1 MKGPMASFALAISF
15 VLPVAQAQT
24 PTVSPDSVP
33 DVLVREHRIV
43 LPKVAPVEEDYARN
57 CQGCHGHEGHSVV
70 EVPRLQGRAGWFT
83 HTSEGRAYLVQV
95 PNVLQSNLTDE
106 RLAAML
112 NWMLTRFSG
121 EQLRPDFRP
130 YTAAEVHALRA
141 QRLESVIARRREVVD
156 GLVRAGV
163 IPDATALAFS
173 LEPGR
178 Y

>member
-1 MKGPMASFALAISF
+1 MASFALAISF
-15 VLPVAQAQT
+15 GLPLAWAGT
-24 PTVSPDSVP
+24 PTVEPETVP
-33 DVLVREHRIV
+33 DVLIRQHGTR

-57 CQGCHGHEGHSVV
+57 CQGCHGHEGHSVT

-83 HTSEGRAYLVQV
+83 HTREGRAYLVQV
-95 PNVLQSNLTDE
+95 PNVQQAALSDE
-106 RLAAML
+106 RLATML
-112 NWMLTRFSG
+112 NWLLGQFSS
-121 EQLRPDFRP
+121 EQLKPGFEP
-130 YTAAEVHALRA
+130 YSAAEVHALRA
-141 QRLESVIARRREVVD
+141 QPIESVIARRREVID

>member
-1 MKGPMASFALAISF
+1 MASFALAIAF
-15 VLPVAQAQT
+15 VPMSAQAQT
-24 PTVSPDSVP
+24 PTVSPESVP
-33 DVLVREHRIV
+33 DVLVRERGTW
-43 LPKVAPVEEDYARN
+43 LPKVAPVEEDYSRN
-57 CQGCHGHEGHSVV
+57 CQGCHGHEGHSVQ

-83 HTSEGRAYLVQV
+83 HTSAGRAYLVQV
-95 PNVLQSNLTDE
+95 PNVLQSSLSDE

-112 NWMLTRFSG
+112 NWLLTQFSG
-121 EQLRPDFRP
+121 EQLKPGFEP

-141 QRLESVIARRREVVD
+141 QRIESVIARRREVVD

-163 IPDATALAFS
+163 IPDAAALAFS

>member
-1 MKGPMASFALAISF
+1 MKWRMASFALAISF
-15 VLPVAQAQT
+15 ALPVAQAET

-33 DVLVREHRIV
+33 DVLVREQRTV

-95 PNVLQSNLTDE
+95 PNVLQANLSDE
-106 RLAAML
+106 RLATML
-112 NWMLTRFSG
+112 NWLLTQFSSG
-121 EQLRPDFRP
+121 ELKPGFEP
-130 YTAAEVHALRA
+130 YTGAEVHALRK
-141 QRLESVIARRREVVD
+141 QRIESVITRRREVVD

-163 IPDATALAFS
+163 IPDAAVLAFS